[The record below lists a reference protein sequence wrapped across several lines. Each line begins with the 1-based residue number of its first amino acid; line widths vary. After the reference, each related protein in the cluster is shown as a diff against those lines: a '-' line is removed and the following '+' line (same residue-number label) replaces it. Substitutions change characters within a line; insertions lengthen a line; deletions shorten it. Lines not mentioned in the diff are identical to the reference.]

1 MKFTTRILRLVITTA
16 PLTIASTSHPVAE
29 LSAAEA
35 PNPRIVYDVQTPSTR
50 ADPQH

>member
-1 MKFTTRILRLVITTA
+1 MKFTIRILRLVITTA
-16 PLTIASTSHPVAE
+16 ALTIVSTSHPVAE

-35 PNPRIVYDVQTPSTR
+35 PNPRIVYNVQTLSTR